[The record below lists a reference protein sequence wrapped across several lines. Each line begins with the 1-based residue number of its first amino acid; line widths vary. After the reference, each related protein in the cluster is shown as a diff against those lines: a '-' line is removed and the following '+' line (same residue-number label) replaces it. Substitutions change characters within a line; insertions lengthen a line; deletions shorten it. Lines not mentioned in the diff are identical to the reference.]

1 MLEQI
6 GVNKMKKL
14 LAMVLSLT
22 LINSYVSA
30 EGFNYDYIVA
40 NAGTTSSTAIDRNL
54 GIGLSKSIHSNVAL
68 RANVNHRQGKWV
80 ANGSIREQTGI
91 RLELESIYHRDIGAN
106 TDILVTLGYSYE
118 DTKTTN
124 ISSYKLEAHAASLG
138 IRQSLTDTIEG
149 EIQYALMN
157 SESNSSIQQVYTNLM
172 FKISS
177 NMSIG
182 AKYMRNMTG
191 ADFNQTGIIIR
202 RKF

>member
-1 MLEQI
+1 
-6 GVNKMKKL
+6 MKKL
-14 LAMVLSLT
+14 LAMVISLT

-68 RANVNHRQGKWV
+68 RANVNHRQGKWI

-138 IRQSLTDTIEG
+138 IRQSLTDTIEA

-157 SESNSSIQQVYTNLM
+157 TESNPSIRQVYTNLM
-172 FKISS
+172 FKISPS
-177 NMSIG
+177 ISIG
-182 AKYMRNMTG
+182 AKYMRNITG
-191 ADFNQTGIIIR
+191 ADFNQTGIIIK

>member
-6 GVNKMKKL
+6 GVNGMKKL
-14 LAMVLSLT
+14 LAMVISLT

-157 SESNSSIQQVYTNLM
+157 SESNSSIRQIYTNLM

>member
-1 MLEQI
+1 MLEWL
-6 GVNKMKKL
+6 GVSGMKKL
-14 LAMVLSLT
+14 LAMVILLT

-157 SESNSSIQQVYTNLM
+157 SEANSSIQQVYTNLM

-191 ADFNQTGIIIR
+191 ADFNQTGVIIR

>member
-1 MLEQI
+1 
-6 GVNKMKKL
+6 MKKF
-14 LAMVLSLT
+14 LAMVISLT

-157 SESNSSIQQVYTNLM
+157 SESNSSIRQIYTNLM
-172 FKISS
+172 FKIST

>member
-1 MLEQI
+1 
-6 GVNKMKKL
+6 MKKL

-157 SESNSSIQQVYTNLM
+157 SESNSSIRQVYTNLM

-182 AKYMRNMTG
+182 AKYMRNITG

-202 RKF
+202 REF

>member
-1 MLEQI
+1 
-6 GVNKMKKL
+6 MKKF
-14 LAMVLSLT
+14 LAMVISLT

>member
-6 GVNKMKKL
+6 GVNGMKKL
-14 LAMVLSLT
+14 LAMVISLT

-157 SESNSSIQQVYTNLM
+157 SESNSSIRQIYTNLM
-172 FKISS
+172 FKIST

-182 AKYMRNMTG
+182 AKYMRNITG

-202 RKF
+202 REF

>member
-1 MLEQI
+1 MLEQL
-6 GVNKMKKL
+6 GVNRMKKL
-14 LAMVLSLT
+14 LATVISLT
-22 LINSYVSA
+22 LISSYVSA

-157 SESNSSIQQVYTNLM
+157 SESNSSIRQVYTNLM
-172 FKISS
+172 FKIST

-191 ADFNQTGIIIR
+191 ADFNQTGIIIK

>member
-1 MLEQI
+1 
-6 GVNKMKKL
+6 MKKF
-14 LAMVLSLT
+14 LAMVISLT

-80 ANGSIREQTGI
+80 ANGSIIEQTGI

-157 SESNSSIQQVYTNLM
+157 SESNSSIRQIYTNLM
-172 FKISS
+172 FKIST

>member
-1 MLEQI
+1 
-6 GVNKMKKL
+6 MKKL
-14 LAMVLSLT
+14 LAMVISLT

-157 SESNSSIQQVYTNLM
+157 SESNSSIRQIYTNLM
-172 FKISS
+172 FKIST

>member
-1 MLEQI
+1 
-6 GVNKMKKL
+6 MKKL
-14 LAMVLSLT
+14 LAMVISLT

>member
-1 MLEQI
+1 MLERL
-6 GVNKMKKL
+6 GVNGMKKL
-14 LAMVLSLT
+14 LAMVISLT

-40 NAGTTSSTAIDRNL
+40 NAGTTSSTAIYRNL

-124 ISSYKLEAHAASLG
+124 ISSYKLEAHAASFG

-157 SESNSSIQQVYTNLM
+157 SESNSSIRQIYTNLM
-172 FKISS
+172 FKIST

>member
-1 MLEQI
+1 MLEQL
-6 GVNKMKKL
+6 GVNRMKKL
-14 LAMVLSLT
+14 LAMVISLT

-40 NAGTTSSTAIDRNL
+40 NAGTTSSTAIDRKY
-54 GIGLSKSIHSNVAL
+54 GIGLSKSIHSNLAM
-68 RANVNHRQGKWV
+68 RANVNHRQGKWI

-91 RLELESIYHRDIGAN
+91 SLDLEGIYHRDIGAN
-106 TDILVTLGYSYE
+106 TDVLVTLGYSYE

-124 ISSYKLEAHAASLG
+124 ISSYKLEYHAAGLG

-149 EIQYALMN
+149 EIQYVLMN
-157 SESNSSIQQVYTNLM
+157 SEANSSIRQLYTNLM
-172 FKISS
+172 FKIST

>member
-1 MLEQI
+1 
-6 GVNKMKKL
+6 MKKL
-14 LAMVLSLT
+14 LATVISLT

-157 SESNSSIQQVYTNLM
+157 SESNSSIRQIYTNLM
-172 FKISS
+172 FKIST

>member
-1 MLEQI
+1 
-6 GVNKMKKL
+6 MKKL
-14 LAMVLSLT
+14 LAMVISLT
-22 LINSYVSA
+22 LISTYVSA

-54 GIGLSKSIHSNVAL
+54 GISLSKSFHSNVAL
-68 RANVNHRQGKWV
+68 RANVNHRHGEWV
-80 ANGSIREQTGI
+80 ASGSQRKQTGK
-91 RLELESIYHRDIGAN
+91 RLELEGIYHRGIGAN
-106 TDILVTLGYSYE
+106 TDVLVTLGYSYE

-182 AKYMRNMTG
+182 AKYMRNITG

>member
-1 MLEQI
+1 MLKQI
-6 GVNKMKKL
+6 GVNGMKKL
-14 LAMVLSLT
+14 LAMVISLT

-157 SESNSSIQQVYTNLM
+157 SESNSSIRQIYTNLM
-172 FKISS
+172 FKIST

>member
-6 GVNKMKKL
+6 GVNGMKKL
-14 LAMVLSLT
+14 LAMVISLT

>member
-6 GVNKMKKL
+6 GVNGMKKL
-14 LAMVLSLT
+14 LATVISLI

-191 ADFNQTGIIIR
+191 ADFNQTGIIIK

>member
-1 MLEQI
+1 
-6 GVNKMKKL
+6 MKKL
-14 LAMVLSLT
+14 LAMVISLT

-30 EGFNYDYIVA
+30 EGFNYDYIQA

-54 GIGLSKSIHSNVAL
+54 GISLSKSFHSNVAL
-68 RANVNHRQGKWV
+68 RANVNHRHGEWV
-80 ANGSIREQTGI
+80 ASGSQRKQTGK
-91 RLELESIYHRDIGAN
+91 RLELEGIYHRDIGAN
-106 TDILVTLGYSYE
+106 TDILLTLGYSYE

-124 ISSYKLEAHAASLG
+124 ISSYKLEAHAASFG

-157 SESNSSIQQVYTNLM
+157 SESNSSIRQVYTNLM

>member
-1 MLEQI
+1 
-6 GVNKMKKL
+6 MKKF
-14 LAMVLSLT
+14 LAMVISLT
-22 LINSYVSA
+22 LINNYVSA

-124 ISSYKLEAHAASLG
+124 ISSYKLEAHAASFG

-157 SESNSSIQQVYTNLM
+157 SESNSSIRQVYTNLM
-172 FKISS
+172 FKISPS
-177 NMSIG
+177 ISIG
-182 AKYMRNMTG
+182 AKYMRNITG
-191 ADFNQTGIIIR
+191 ADFNQSGIILR

>member
-1 MLEQI
+1 
-6 GVNKMKKL
+6 MKKF
-14 LAMVLSLT
+14 LAMVISLT

-172 FKISS
+172 FKIST

-182 AKYMRNMTG
+182 AKYMRNITG

-202 RKF
+202 REF

>member
-1 MLEQI
+1 
-6 GVNKMKKL
+6 MKKL
-14 LAMVLSLT
+14 LATVISLT
-22 LINSYVSA
+22 LISSYVSA

-124 ISSYKLEAHAASLG
+124 ISSYKLEAHAASFG

-157 SESNSSIQQVYTNLM
+157 SESNSSIRQVYTNLM
-172 FKISS
+172 FKISPS
-177 NMSIG
+177 ISIG
-182 AKYMRNMTG
+182 AKYMRNITG
-191 ADFNQTGIIIR
+191 ADFNQSGIILR

>member
-1 MLEQI
+1 
-6 GVNKMKKL
+6 MKKL
-14 LAMVLSLT
+14 LAMVISLT

-124 ISSYKLEAHAASLG
+124 ISSYKLEAHAASFG

-157 SESNSSIQQVYTNLM
+157 SESNSSIRQVYTNLM
-172 FKISS
+172 FKISPS
-177 NMSIG
+177 ISIG
-182 AKYMRNMTG
+182 AKYMRNITG
-191 ADFNQTGIIIR
+191 ADFNQSGIILR

>member
-6 GVNKMKKL
+6 GVNGMKKL
-14 LAMVLSLT
+14 LAMVISLT
-22 LINSYVSA
+22 LINSYLSA

>member
-91 RLELESIYHRDIGAN
+91 RLELESIYHRDIVAN

>member
-1 MLEQI
+1 
-6 GVNKMKKL
+6 MKKL
-14 LAMVLSLT
+14 LTMVISLT

-191 ADFNQTGIIIR
+191 ADFNQTGVIIR

>member
-1 MLEQI
+1 MLEQVGVI
-6 GVNKMKKL
+6 GMKKL
-14 LAMVLSLT
+14 LAMVISLT

>member
-1 MLEQI
+1 MLERL
-6 GVNKMKKL
+6 GVNRMKKL
-14 LAMVLSLT
+14 LAMVISLT

>member
-1 MLEQI
+1 MLEWL
-6 GVNKMKKL
+6 GVNGMKKI
-14 LAMVLSLT
+14 LAMVISLT

-30 EGFNYDYIVA
+30 EGFDYDYIVA

>member
-1 MLEQI
+1 
-6 GVNKMKKL
+6 MKKF
-14 LAMVLSLT
+14 LAMVISLT

-91 RLELESIYHRDIGAN
+91 RLELESIYHRDVGAN

-157 SESNSSIQQVYTNLM
+157 SESNSSTQQVYTNLM

-182 AKYMRNMTG
+182 AKYMRNITG
-191 ADFNQTGIIIR
+191 ADFNQSGLFIR
-202 RKF
+202 REF

>member
-6 GVNKMKKL
+6 GVNGMKKL
-14 LAMVLSLT
+14 LAMVISLT
-22 LINSYVSA
+22 LISTYVSA

-54 GIGLSKSIHSNVAL
+54 GIGLSKSIHSNLAM

-157 SESNSSIQQVYTNLM
+157 SESNSSIRQVYTSLM
-172 FKISS
+172 FKIST

>member
-1 MLEQI
+1 MLERL
-6 GVNKMKKL
+6 GVNGMKKL
-14 LAMVLSLT
+14 LAMVISLT

-54 GIGLSKSIHSNVAL
+54 GIGLSKSIHPNVAL

-202 RKF
+202 REF

>member
-1 MLEQI
+1 
-6 GVNKMKKL
+6 MKKF
-14 LAMVLSLT
+14 LAMVISLT

-157 SESNSSIQQVYTNLM
+157 SESNSSIRQIYTNLM
-172 FKISS
+172 FKIST

-182 AKYMRNMTG
+182 AKYMRNITG

>member
-1 MLEQI
+1 
-6 GVNKMKKL
+6 MKKL
-14 LAMVLSLT
+14 LAMVISLT
-22 LINSYVSA
+22 LINNYVSA
-30 EGFNYDYIVA
+30 EGFNYDYKVA

>member
-1 MLEQI
+1 MLEQL
-6 GVNKMKKL
+6 GVNRMKKL
-14 LAMVLSLT
+14 LATVISLT
-22 LINSYVSA
+22 LISSYVSA

-157 SESNSSIQQVYTNLM
+157 SESNSSIRQVYTNLM
-172 FKISS
+172 FKIST

-182 AKYMRNMTG
+182 AKYMRNITG

>member
-6 GVNKMKKL
+6 GVNRMKKL
-14 LAMVLSLT
+14 LAMVISLT